1 MANKG
6 VFTLLY
12 ARACFN
18 VQRYEE
24 FLKLTTAFLFF
35 ILINAKKVKKRAFG
49 GQFFP
54 ARFLSLFTT
63 NFRVRKKEL
72 KSIDFQLLSFGRD
85 YWTRIGEHF
94 RRSLKPL

>member
-18 VQRYEE
+18 LQRYEE

-35 ILINAKKVKKRAFG
+35 ILINAKKAKKRAFG
-49 GQFFP
+49 GQSRTFSF
-54 ARFLSLFTT
+54 AFHHKFQGT
-63 NFRVRKKEL
+63 KKGAE
-72 KSIDFQLLSFGRD
+72 I
-85 YWTRIGEHF
+85 Y
-94 RRSLKPL
+94 